1 MKKNRCIVL
10 CLMAVVLLGAPLF
23 GQTGESLAD
32 KVNLSLEFNASVVS
46 ANSEGVVDSMADSG
60 FNEDESKIGVG
71 YEGEWWGGTASFK
84 FANEALRI
92 LNNELGERF
101 AGSPFSIDELYAW
114 VKPFGEHFKFTGG
127 IFENTDGV
135 TDYTDDIDDFP
146 MGFFMWGDVRD
157 PFAEDGHPFREPGE
171 NSNVAL
177 VNGFLA
183 ETTFGPITAQLLLAP
198 NYSDESGSAMMS
210 ELVSQVAGSQVVL
223 DAEARFFRIGGR
235 IIGNIEG
242 IGTVSALFK
251 TFQWPVPIMSAAE
264 QTPYPGTVA
273 NFHTFGAYFDI
284 TAIEKLGISL
294 GYTGFLPY
302 CDAEDVDNILWH
314 GIDLRSTWTGIDR
327 LSLSTHNNISFAKGA
342 KNDWI
347 KIIPSDD
354 SSYFTLYNAIGAT
367 KELTER
373 FSINAEIANV
383 LSVTDNGNA
392 GKIEF
397 DEFVAGAKLIT
408 HITENAEFDVGL
420 SVSVAKTTTSGNY
433 GEADETVTTFSIPV
447 GIKVNF

>member
-1 MKKNRCIVL
+1 MNND
-10 CLMAVVLLGAPLF
+10 G
-23 GQTGESLAD
+23 D
-32 KVNLSLEFNASVVS
+32 
-46 ANSEGVVDSMADSG
+46 VDSFADSG
-60 FNEDESKIGVG
+60 FGDGDSTLSVS
-71 YEGEWWGGTASFK
+71 YEKEFFGGTASFK

-101 AGSPFSIDELYAW
+101 ETSPFSIDELYAW

-171 NSNVAL
+171 NSNAAL

-183 ETTFGPITAQLLLAP
+183 ETTFGPVTTQFLLAP
-198 NYSDESGSAMMS
+198 NYSNDSGSGMMS
-210 ELVSQVAGSQVVL
+210 ELVSQAVGSPVSIDAG
-223 DAEARFFRIGGR
+223 ARFFRIGGR

-251 TFQWPVPIMSAAE
+251 TFQWPAPIMSTVE
-264 QTPYPGTVA
+264 QTPYPGTVF

-302 CDAEDVDNILWH
+302 CDADDVDNILWH
-314 GIDLRSTWTGIDR
+314 GIDLRATWTGIEG
-327 LSLSTHNNISFAKGA
+327 LSLSTHNNISFAKG
-342 KNDWI
+342 KKDDWI
-347 KIIPSDD
+347 KVLPSDD
-354 SSYFTLYNAIGAT
+354 SSYLTLYNAIGAT

-383 LSVTDNGNA
+383 LSITDNGDT

-397 DEFVAGAKLIT
+397 NEFFAGAKLIT

-420 SVSVAKTTTSGNY
+420 GA
-433 GEADETVTTFSIPV
+433 TVTKNSLSGSYGDTDDLLTVFSVPV
-447 GIKVNF
+447 GITVSF